1 MIHSKRSHWRTR
13 LMVIVMLTI
22 SSILVVQPIHA
33 EKKRGGGKQ
42 RARAA
47 NRQSNRSANRRST
60 GRPSRNPSRSVRKS
74 VPSRTKSF
82 RSESNPSRSVRKS
95 VPSRTKSFRSE
106 SKSSRSSSNRPSR
119 QSTSRSNG
127 KTSRIPKSID
137 RKQSPR
143 VRQQPSTKKTG
154 QVPGRSVPR
163 PVRSDTKR
171 IPPSTTKSRAEGVQ
185 QVPKNVRPSGPQ
197 KSRKNST
204 KQPKDKSKTRKVPSE
219 PAQVQTRSP
228 DKNRKLNAPPQ
239 ASRRRLSEKAKPRK
253 TDSDSKDEPG
263 KNVVSKDKNRKLN
276 GPPRASRRRLSE
288 KAKPGK
294 TDSDSKDEPGKNVVS
309 KDKTKGTKRNRS
321 NRDRN
326 AIQGKPGEAGRRA
339 GGKGTRLNDPGKT
352 SDTADKPSKQR
363 LRAIRIGR
371 NGKADKT
378 PGANEKHEERLAKI
392 LKRRKSNRDLLIR
405 SKSGKS
411 LDIEKQLDLSRK
423 GDVARRLGLRDRLA
437 RRGGWRKHARHGPI
451 SNRFVHLHFGYRY
464 PGHYSTPNWCWF
476 PRWNPWT
483 QWCWWDTC
491 APIFDP
497 RPVICRPLIYPPCP
511 TWTVVDIPVWQPL
524 PITVCGTWVDVPP
537 LVVEQPDLQLLAVRF
552 VDPGHPEQQLGAR
565 HRVWFRN
572 NGNQDIDRPF
582 NVLVLVGNDDQ
593 LHDELPQAGVRVPS
607 IEAGQ
612 TQSVDIRLSFDSSQ
626 QDLDDTADRVA
637 FSYLHIVLDSD
648 HEISE
653 PQEDNNGIVLVRKD
667 ILPVDPAAF
676 STDVSAAKVGSLIN
690 IAGEGFG
697 PEPGRVVVFVKGLE
711 LDAEIH
717 GWFDLGVRVKLP
729 ALPVAYATEAELL
742 VVRGDEATSEA
753 LPLTLL
759 PAEDADSVPAPEPV
773 SETPLGPQ
781 EL

>member
-1 MIHSKRSHWRTR
+1 M
-13 LMVIVMLTI
+13 
-22 SSILVVQPIHA
+22 
-33 EKKRGGGKQ
+33 
-42 RARAA
+42 
-47 NRQSNRSANRRST
+47 
-60 GRPSRNPSRSVRKS
+60 
-74 VPSRTKSF
+74 
-82 RSESNPSRSVRKS
+82 
-95 VPSRTKSFRSE
+95 
-106 SKSSRSSSNRPSR
+106 
-119 QSTSRSNG
+119 
-127 KTSRIPKSID
+127 
-137 RKQSPR
+137 
-143 VRQQPSTKKTG
+143 
-154 QVPGRSVPR
+154 
-163 PVRSDTKR
+163 
-171 IPPSTTKSRAEGVQ
+171 
-185 QVPKNVRPSGPQ
+185 
-197 KSRKNST
+197 
-204 KQPKDKSKTRKVPSE
+204 
-219 PAQVQTRSP
+219 
-228 DKNRKLNAPPQ
+228 
-239 ASRRRLSEKAKPRK
+239 
-253 TDSDSKDEPG
+253 
-263 KNVVSKDKNRKLN
+263 
-276 GPPRASRRRLSE
+276 
-288 KAKPGK
+288 
-294 TDSDSKDEPGKNVVS
+294 
-309 KDKTKGTKRNRS
+309 
-321 NRDRN
+321 
-326 AIQGKPGEAGRRA
+326 
-339 GGKGTRLNDPGKT
+339 NDPGKT

-593 LHDELPQAGVRVPS
+593 LHDDLPQAGVRVPS